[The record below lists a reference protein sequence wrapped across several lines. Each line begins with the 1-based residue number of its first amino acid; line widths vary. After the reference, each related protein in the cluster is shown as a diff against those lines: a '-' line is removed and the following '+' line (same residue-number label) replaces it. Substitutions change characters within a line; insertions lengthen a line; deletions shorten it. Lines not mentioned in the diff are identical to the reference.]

1 MHSALKKCIDGKIK
15 LSRDQEDFV
24 NSCFI
29 PKFTRRNEILVSE
42 GEVAKHIYLVVKG
55 CLRIFITGNDGRES
69 TRFLVLEGHMGTA
82 FPSFVL
88 KQPSSAS
95 IQSLGPCELLMTS
108 YNDLQQLYKNIPGWE
123 TMARIGLE
131 LEYIAS
137 IQRIE
142 SFITMNAKT
151 RYDTLLKNN
160 PEIIKKIPAKVI
172 ADYLGIS
179 QETLSRIKSKK

>member
-1 MHSALKKCIDGKIK
+1 MHPALKKFIDGKIK

-24 NSCFI
+24 NSCFV

-42 GEVAKHIYLVVKG
+42 GEIAKYLYLVVKG
-55 CLRIFITGNDGRES
+55 CLRIFLTGNNGSES
-69 TRFLVLEGHMGTA
+69 TRALVLEGRMGTA

-95 IQSLGPCELLMTS
+95 IQSLGPCELLMIS
-108 YNDLQQLYKNIPGWE
+108 YNNMQRLYKNIPGWE
-123 TMARIGLE
+123 TMCRICLE
-131 LEYIAS
+131 HEYISS

-151 RYDTLLKNN
+151 RYDTLLRNN
-160 PEIIKKIPAKVI
+160 PEVIKKIPARII

-179 QETLSRIKSKK
+179 QETLSRVKSKK